1 MIVTYIIIGI
11 SVLLLYLYIGFNIFH
26 QVSRDRLISDNLAIY
41 FYVAYIVLFIV
52 VVNGFIMI
60 TFHERIKKK
69 TGPPGA
75 LGVQGNRGNR
85 GISGKCE
92 TSCLDQKCHID
103 LMTIIQKKYNELLA
117 KEDKNPINII
127 LETSD
132 PISGQIV
139 NRQMKNKI
147 LNNMIDNIC
156 ESKQIK
162 AAILK
167 KKPDDVNKYIATI
180 FEEWIDLI
188 YNALPSENKH
198 YENEETNFFLNR
210 DANNNNQTWNNGED
224 PFKKIEKYDI
234 YNWGAGRIFKPLNI
248 RIDNDPNSVNYLPVD
263 SKPPLKL
270 IYSNNY
276 EFIYDNELNNSD
288 HKDYAKNVKKY
299 PKNSVSIWNNKE
311 PINYRKERY
320 YPIGNLVI
328 GPGKSYSQTSE
339 KEIDDPEE
347 KYYKEKVFK
356 YSGKQEKGELSFK
369 GPTKKT
375 VLVTGDIADPE
386 DYYSLWNNKNSYERN
401 NVSIWRPKCPLGYES
416 MSDVAVSGFNKPTSS
431 NIKCVPKV
439 CLIPNNKKKH
449 TLFKTFDDK
458 KIIGYSL
465 NNNDEI
471 PSVNN
476 GYNMY
481 RFDNKEDKPLYKINE
496 DCLTNKEAKTKPVED
511 TYSRIGLGWNGRP
524 LRDPKYSI
532 FNYLVQMP
540 EAIISSKTTNY
551 KYYII
556 HTQLFNSNNKPDAN
570 FKTSSKN
577 LYYILVLN
585 YLNKKYDRC
594 LSTNGKAKIIRTKIR
609 NEPQSYWQIEPTKI
623 DGEIRLK
630 SAHTGYY
637 LKHDRNLNLRKDIV
651 KMRVFETQ
659 TTNKNDNKAIF
670 INIKSSFGTNYK
682 TALEEDTSRKE
693 EKYYLNK
700 NSKLNISK
708 DNYEY
713 PLRGIQKSKSKSK
726 K

>member
-26 QVSRDRLISDNLAIY
+26 QVSRDRMISDNLALY

-69 TGPPGA
+69 TGPPGS
-75 LGVQGNRGNR
+75 LGVQGNRGKR

-117 KEDKNPINII
+117 KEDKNSINII
-127 LETSD
+127 LDTSD
-132 PISGQIV
+132 PLTGQIV
-139 NRQMKNKI
+139 NKQMKNKI
-147 LNNMIDNIC
+147 LNNMIENIC
-156 ESKQIK
+156 DSKQIK

-167 KKPDDVNKYIATI
+167 KNPDDVNKYIATI
-180 FEEWIDLI
+180 FEEWISLI
-188 YNALPSENKH
+188 YNALPKQNKH
-198 YENEETNFFLNR
+198 FQNKETNFFLNP
-210 DANNNNQTWNNGED
+210 DANNNNQKWNND
-224 PFKKIEKYDI
+224 DNPFKKIEKYDI

-248 RIDNDPNSVNYLPVD
+248 KIDSDPNSVNYLPID

-270 IYSNNY
+270 LYSNNY

-288 HKDYAKNVKKY
+288 HKDYSKNVKKY
-299 PKNSVSIWNNKE
+299 PNNSVSIWNNKE
-311 PINYRKERY
+311 PINYRKETY

-328 GPGKSYSQTSE
+328 GPDKSHLQTTE

-356 YSGKQEKGELSFK
+356 YSGKKEGGELSFK
-369 GPTKKT
+369 GPAKKT
-375 VLVTGDIADPE
+375 VLVSGDVVEPE

-439 CLIPNNKKKH
+439 CLEPNDNKKQ
-449 TLFKTFDDK
+449 TLFTTFDNK
-458 KIIGYSL
+458 KIMGYSL
-465 NNNDEI
+465 NNNNEN
-471 PSVNN
+471 PSDVN

-481 RFDNKEDKPLYKINE
+481 RFDNKEEKPLYKINE
-496 DCLTNKEAKTKPVED
+496 DCLTNKKAKTKPVEEM
-511 TYSRIGLGWNGRP
+511 YSRIGLGWNGRP
-524 LRDPKYSI
+524 LRDPKYSV

-540 EAIISSKTTNY
+540 EAIISSKATNY

-577 LYYILVLN
+577 LYYVLVLN
-585 YLNKKYDRC
+585 YLNNKYDRC
-594 LSTNGKAKIIRTKIR
+594 LSTDGKENIIRTKIR
-609 NEPQSYWQIEPTKI
+609 NEKQSYWEIEPTKI
-623 DGEIRLK
+623 EGEIRLK
-630 SAHTGYY
+630 SANTGKY
-637 LKHDRNLNLRKDIV
+637 LRHARNPNLRKDIV
-651 KMRVFETQ
+651 KMRVFESQ
-659 TTNKNDNKAIF
+659 TTNKNDDSAIF
-670 INIKSSFGTNYK
+670 VNIKSSFGTNYK
-682 TALEEDTSRKE
+682 TALEDDIPRKE
-693 EKYYLNK
+693 EKFYLNK
-700 NSKLNISK
+700 NNKLNISK

-713 PLRGIQKSKSKSK
+713 PLRGIRKNKIKSV
-726 K
+726 